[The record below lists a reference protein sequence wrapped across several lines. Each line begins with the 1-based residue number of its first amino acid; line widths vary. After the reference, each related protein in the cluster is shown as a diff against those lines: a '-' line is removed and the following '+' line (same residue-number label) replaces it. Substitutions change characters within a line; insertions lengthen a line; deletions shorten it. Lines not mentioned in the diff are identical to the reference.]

1 MPTSCD
7 PPTDL
12 LPNKSRP
19 LWRNRDYLLLW
30 SGQAISAIGGSV
42 SELAFPLLVLAV
54 SHSPVQAGIAGALR
68 TLPALLF
75 TLTAGALIDRWDRKL
90 VMICCDTGRALSLAS
105 IPVAI
110 MLGHLT
116 IVQLYITAFI
126 EGSLLIFFGLAHS
139 ASLGQVVPREQLSSA
154 MAQEE
159 FTEGT
164 TALFGPSLSGALF
177 SLSRLL
183 PFIADA
189 FSYAVSII
197 TLLLIRTPFQ
207 QQNTRI
213 RRHLLAEIS
222 EGMRWMWRQP
232 VMRTMNLASLIG
244 ALIIPGSSLM
254 VIVLAQQQHASA
266 FVIGLIFA
274 AGGAGAILGAVTT
287 AFSQRFLTVGQAIIV
302 TRWTFALF
310 WPLYALI
317 PFPLVLGAIDF
328 CIGFMDP
335 IEDVSYFS
343 YRLALIPD
351 ELRGRV
357 ISACRIFPSVVRPIG
372 IALTGFMLQNLGAM
386 QTALIGWGG
395 LTIVAL
401 IFTLDPHVRRARNA
415 QPPP

>member
-1 MPTSCD
+1 MSMSSDTLKEL
-7 PPTDL
+7 PPD
-12 LPNKSRP
+12 KRKP

-30 SGQAISAIGGSV
+30 GGQAISAIGGSV
-42 SELAFPLLVLAV
+42 SELAFPLLVLLV
-54 SHSPVQAGIAGALR
+54 SHSPAQAGIAGALR

-105 IPVAI
+105 IPIAM

-116 IVQLYITAFI
+116 IIQLYITAFI

-159 FTEGT
+159 LTEGIT
-164 TALFGPSLSGALF
+164 VLFGPSLSGALF
-177 SLSRLL
+177 SLSNLL
-183 PFIADA
+183 PFVADA
-189 FSYAVSII
+189 CSYTVSII

-207 QQNTRI
+207 KQSTRV
-213 RRHLLAEIS
+213 RRHLLAEIA

-232 VMRTMNLASLIG
+232 VIRTMNLVSFIA

-254 VIVLAQQQHASA
+254 VIVLAQQQYAST

-274 AGGAGAILGAVTT
+274 AGGVGAILGAGITS
-287 AFSQRFLTVGQAIIV
+287 FCQRFLTVGQAIIV
-302 TRWTFALF
+302 TRWTFALL
-310 WPLYALI
+310 WPLYALA
-317 PFPLVLGAIDF
+317 PFPLTLGAIEF
-328 CIGFMDP
+328 FIGFVDP
-335 IEDVSYFS
+335 IEDVPYFS

-372 IALTGFMLQNLGAM
+372 IALTGLLLQNVGAM

-395 LTIVAL
+395 LTIAAL
-401 IFTLDPHVRRARNA
+401 IFTLDPHVRRAKHI
-415 QPPP
+415 

>member
-1 MPTSCD
+1 MSSRDTPTE
-7 PPTDL
+7 PL
-12 LPNKSRP
+12 RNKHRP

-30 SGQAISAIGGSV
+30 NGQAISAIGGSV

-54 SHSPVQAGIAGALR
+54 SHSPAQAGIAGALR

-90 VMICCDTGRALSLAS
+90 VMICCDTGRTLSLAS
-105 IPVAI
+105 IPIAI

-139 ASLGQVVPREQLSSA
+139 ASLGQVVPKEQLAAA

-177 SLSRLL
+177 SLSQLL
-183 PFIADA
+183 PFVADA
-189 FSYAVSII
+189 CSYAVSII

-207 QQNTRI
+207 QTSTRK

-232 VMRTMNLASLIG
+232 VIRTMNLTSIIA
-244 ALIIPGSSLM
+244 ALIIPGSPLM

-266 FVIGLIFA
+266 LVIGLIFA
-274 AGGAGAILGAVTT
+274 AGGVGAILGAMITPL
-287 AFSQRFLTVGQAIIV
+287 SQRFLTVGQAIIV
-302 TRWTFALF
+302 TRWTSALL
-310 WPLYALI
+310 WPFYALA
-317 PFPLVLGAIDF
+317 PFPIVLGIVDF
-328 CIGFMDP
+328 FIGFVDP
-335 IEDVSYFS
+335 IEDVPYFS

-372 IALTGFMLQNLGAM
+372 IALTGLLLQNVGGM

-395 LTIVAL
+395 LTLVAL
-401 IFTLDPHVRRARNA
+401 IFTLDPHTRHARH
-415 QPPP
+415 PS